1 LICCIA
7 FNAAQAAVADVRIT
21 EWMYSPVG
29 SPGESV
35 IFTEA
40 TADAFRAAWNLSSG
54 VKVIGG
60 SVNNLGR
67 SDEVNLYDAS
77 SALVDRLTYNDQGTG
92 TVKVYIRS

>member
-1 LICCIA
+1 M
-7 FNAAQAAVADVRIT
+7 ADVRIT
-21 EWMYSPVG
+21 GWMYSPGG
-29 SPGESV
+29 SQGESV

-77 SALVDRLTYNDQGTG
+77 SARVDRLTYNEQGTD
-92 TVKVYIRS
+92 TVKGYIRS